1 MTQSD
6 KWKKFLRRLM
16 TEFSVRKYSIYYGNE
31 NGMELHLGIPVPEIL
46 IERYLSYRCTMI
58 TAEHDGYRLITQLW
72 VHDRVYLL
80 VLYSDEY
87 FSDTDICYILND
99 VAALQ
104 KELQAYGKEYQ

>member
-1 MTQSD
+1 MEHPE
-6 KWKKFLRRLM
+6 KWKAFLRRLM
-16 TEFSVRKYSIYYGNE
+16 TEFSVRKYSIYYGSE
-31 NGMELHLGIPVPEIL
+31 NGLEMHLGIPVPEIL

-58 TAEHDGYRLITQLW
+58 TTELDGYRLITQIW

-80 VLYSDEY
+80 VLYSDEN

-104 KELQAYGKEYQ
+104 KELQASGKEYQ